1 MINCKQLH
9 NNYELYH
16 FSYIFLYS
24 CIPRQIPFYIG
35 TIVPVV
41 VIYLFNCVLFVIIF
55 ASLVKK
61 SRQSKNKND
70 ESGGNKNYK
79 LVKQQFIA
87 ALSLAVLFGLGWG
100 FGFLSTGAFK
110 EIDPFR
116 RTMEIIF
123 IFLTSFQGLFVFLF
137 QCVYSKAARDIW
149 VGWFSRVVLK
159 RAVTRRTSNF
169 TSTISKPKKSETLL
183 SNHQG
188 SIATSSYAEMDI
200 KRGSNSSKSCIK
212 MDSEFCTTK

>member
-9 NNYELYH
+9 KNNIIFH
-16 FSYIFLYS
+16 QFSYS
-24 CIPRQIPFYIG
+24 CIPRQVPFYIG

-55 ASLVKK
+55 ASLIKK

-137 QCVYSKAARDIW
+137 QCVYSKAVRDIW

-169 TSTISKPKKSETLL
+169 TSTTSKARKSETLL
-183 SNHQG
+183 SNQQG
-188 SIATSSYAEMDI
+188 SNARNSYTD
-200 KRGSNSSKSCIK
+200 KRGSNSSNSCIE
-212 MDSEFCTTK
+212 MNSELCTSK